1 MAPIP
6 GKPVAGPVKSPV
18 EKKVTWSAVLA
29 YLGGL
34 AVMAVLNAV
43 ATDDGLISALP
54 AWAESLVVP
63 IVPAVISFVGGWFAK
78 HTPRPDLPASG
89 ASATGRRVP

>member
-6 GKPVAGPVKSPV
+6 TGPAKSAPV
-18 EKKVTWSAVLA
+18 EKKVTWGAVLA

-43 ATDDGLISALP
+43 GSDTGLVASLP

-63 IVPAVISFVGGWFAK
+63 ILPAVLSFVGGWFAR
-78 HTPRPDLPASG
+78 HTPRPDLPAPG
-89 ASATGRRVP
+89 ASAQPKRFP

>member
-1 MAPIP
+1 M
-6 GKPVAGPVKSPV
+6 GPVPAPPAKRPV
-18 EKKVTWSAVLA
+18 EKKVTVGAVLA

-43 ATDDGLISALP
+43 STDQGLISALP

-78 HTPRPDLPASG
+78 HTPRPDLPAG
-89 ASATGRRVP
+89 GRVAPTKRAP